1 MIITNYMHKEFFIH
15 INIVPAVYLSAI
27 IICIIGN
34 YPWGFLN
41 LLKWVQKMS
50 TLKNKV
56 AVVTG
61 AARGIGASIAKHFAA
76 EGAKVVV
83 NYASSKEAADRVVK
97 EITGNG
103 GTAIAVQADVSKEE
117 DVKRLFEETKKAFG
131 WLDILVNNAVFQQY
145 LPIEQATTAAF
156 HQHFDVN
163 VLGPVLTIQAA
174 LKLFSDKGGSVINI
188 SSGASKMPMAGVS
201 LYSATK
207 AALDAIT
214 ISLSK
219 ELGARNIRVNSILPG
234 ATETEGAS
242 SAGVTTGSEAEKMF
256 VAHTPLGR
264 RGQPEDIAKAAVFL
278 ASDDAAWITGENIS
292 VSGGMYG
299 F

>member
-1 MIITNYMHKEFFIH
+1 
-15 INIVPAVYLSAI
+15 
-27 IICIIGN
+27 
-34 YPWGFLN
+34 
-41 LLKWVQKMS
+41 MS
-50 TLKNKV
+50 KLKNKV
-56 AVVTG
+56 AIVTG
-61 AARGIGASIAKHFAA
+61 ASKGIGASVAKHFAK

-83 NYASSKEAADRVVK
+83 NYASSKEGADRVVK
-97 EITGNG
+97 EITDNG
-103 GTAIAVQADVSKEE
+103 GRAIAIQADVSKEA
-117 DVKRLFEETKKAFG
+117 DVTRLFEETKKAFG
-131 WLDILVNNAVFQQY
+131 TLDILVNNAVFQQY
-145 LPIEQATTAAF
+145 LPIEQASVAAF

-163 VLGPVLTIQAA
+163 VLGPILTIQAA
-174 LKLFSDKGGSVINI
+174 LKLFNDKGGSIINI

-207 AALDAIT
+207 AAVDAIT

-219 ELGARNIRVNSILPG
+219 ELGAKNIRVNSILPG
-234 ATETEGAS
+234 ATETEGAA
-242 SAGVTTGSEAEKMF
+242 SAGVTTGSEAETMF

-278 ASDDAAWITGENIS
+278 ASDDAAWITGEAIS

>member
-1 MIITNYMHKEFFIH
+1 
-15 INIVPAVYLSAI
+15 
-27 IICIIGN
+27 
-34 YPWGFLN
+34 
-41 LLKWVQKMS
+41 MS

-61 AARGIGASIAKHFAA
+61 ASKGIGASIAKHFAA

-83 NYASSKEAADRVVK
+83 NYASSKEGADSVVK
-97 EITGNG
+97 MITDNG
-103 GTAIAVQADVSKEE
+103 GVAIAIQADVSKEA
-117 DVKRLFEETKKAFG
+117 DVARLFEETRKAFG
-131 WLDILVNNAVFQQY
+131 TLDILVNNAVFQQF
-145 LPIEQATTAAF
+145 LPIEQVSAATF
-156 HQHFDVN
+156 HQHFNVN
-163 VLGPVLTIQAA
+163 VFGPVLTIQAA
-174 LKLFSDKGGSVINI
+174 LKLFGDKGGNIINI
-188 SSGASKMPMAGVS
+188 SSGASKMPLPSAS

-219 ELGARNIRVNSILPG
+219 ELGIQKVRINSILPG
-234 ATETEGAS
+234 ATETEGS
-242 SAGVTTGSEAEKMF
+242 ISAGVTAGSEYEKMF
-256 VAHTPLGR
+256 IANTPLGR

-278 ASDDAAWITGENIS
+278 ASDDAAWITGEQIS

>member
-1 MIITNYMHKEFFIH
+1 
-15 INIVPAVYLSAI
+15 
-27 IICIIGN
+27 
-34 YPWGFLN
+34 
-41 LLKWVQKMS
+41 MS
-50 TLKNKV
+50 KLENKV
-56 AVVTG
+56 AIVTG
-61 AARGIGASIAKHFAA
+61 APKGIGASIAKYFAA

-97 EITGNG
+97 EITDNG
-103 GTAIAVQADVSKEE
+103 GIAISVQADVSKEA
-117 DVKRLFEETKKAFG
+117 DVIRLFEETKKAFG
-131 WLDILVNNAVFQQY
+131 TLDILVNNAVFQQY
-145 LPIEQATTAAF
+145 LPIEQASVEAF
-156 HQHFDVN
+156 HRHFNVN
-163 VLGPVLTIQAA
+163 VLGPILTIQAS
-174 LKLFSDKGGSVINI
+174 LKLFGDKGGNIINI

-207 AALDAIT
+207 AAVDAIT

-219 ELGARNIRVNSILPG
+219 ELGAKNIRVNSILPG

-242 SAGVTTGSEAEKMF
+242 SAGVTTGRESETMF
-256 VAHTPLGR
+256 VANPPLGR

-278 ASDDAAWITGENIS
+278 ASDEAAWITGEAIS

>member
-1 MIITNYMHKEFFIH
+1 MSINNSSRELHLWIYFRRENSPEEFEY
-15 INIVPAVYLSAI
+15 INIHKI
-27 IICIIGN
+27 
-34 YPWGFLN
+34 
-41 LLKWVQKMS
+41 MS
-50 TLKNKV
+50 KLKNKV

-61 AARGIGASIAKHFAA
+61 ASKGIGASIAKHFAA

-83 NYASSKEAADRVVK
+83 NYASSKEGADKVVK
-97 EITGNG
+97 EITDNG
-103 GTAIAVQADVSKEE
+103 GIAIAVQADVSNEA
-117 DVKRLFEETKKAFG
+117 DVTRLFEETKKAFG
-131 WLDILVNNAVFQQY
+131 TLDILVNNAVFQQF
-145 LPIEQATTAAF
+145 LPIEQASVEAF
-156 HQHFDVN
+156 HQHFNVN

-174 LKLFSDKGGSVINI
+174 LKLFGDKGGNIINI
-188 SSGASKMPMAGVS
+188 SSGASKSPMAGAS

-219 ELGARNIRVNSILPG
+219 ELGAKNVRINSILPG
-234 ATETEGAS
+234 ATETEGAT
-242 SAGVTTGSEAEKMF
+242 SAGVTAGSEYEKMF
-256 VAHTPLGR
+256 IANTPLGR

-278 ASDDAAWITGENIS
+278 ASDDAAWITGEQIS